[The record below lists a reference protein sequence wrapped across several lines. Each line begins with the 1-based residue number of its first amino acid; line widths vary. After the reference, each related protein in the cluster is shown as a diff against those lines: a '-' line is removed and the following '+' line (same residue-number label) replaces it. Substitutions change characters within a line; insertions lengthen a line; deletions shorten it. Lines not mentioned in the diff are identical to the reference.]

1 LDYHTVPLTRKSLLA
16 LALNLFWL
24 AGLVWLVIRAVR
36 RSQSRWSRWVCEA
49 VFFLLWLP
57 PLDFCRRFLLDIS
70 PGQLLRFFKQP
81 LGILALLVLLVCFT
95 WKHRWFAR
103 AAAVATAIMS
113 PLAFINL
120 VGIALAIRGL
130 EHPSHQITDPP
141 LAPLSPVRE
150 GQARVVWIIFDEADQ
165 RLGFEQR
172 PANLQMPE
180 FDRFVHESLYAT
192 NAYPPGTNTL
202 ESLPGLT
209 TGQRILMASIKN
221 ARELELTLADTG
233 KVVLWEDLPSVFDS
247 ARALGVNTALVG
259 WHHPY
264 DRVLGRSLNY
274 CSWYPFTE
282 YELVRGPTV
291 GGAML
296 NQLGCLA
303 LEFHLRGVFAGIC
316 RASLADS
323 LALVT
328 NSTYGLV
335 FLHLPPPHT
344 PGVFNAATG
353 RFTVLDLTAV
363 QGYFGNLALADR
375 ALRTLRKAMEASGQ
389 WDRTWVILSADHSW
403 RDSRRYDGQRDHRIP
418 FLIKAP
424 GANQPAIYSPEVN
437 TVVTKDLVLSIL
449 RGGVTNQQQAI
460 VWLDAHPAPRLPP
473 PASSANK

>member
-1 LDYHTVPLTRKSLLA
+1 
-16 LALNLFWL
+16 
-24 AGLVWLVIRAVR
+24 
-36 RSQSRWSRWVCEA
+36 
-49 VFFLLWLP
+49 
-57 PLDFCRRFLLDIS
+57 
-70 PGQLLRFFKQP
+70 
-81 LGILALLVLLVCFT
+81 
-95 WKHRWFAR
+95 
-103 AAAVATAIMS
+103 MS

-141 LAPLSPVRE
+141 LAPLSPVRD

-180 FDRFVHESLYAT
+180 FDRFRHESLYAT

-221 ARELELTLADTG
+221 ARELALTLADTG

-274 CSWYPFTE
+274 CSWYPYTE

-291 GGAML
+291 GGAMF

-328 NSTYGLV
+328 TS
-335 FLHLPPPHT
+335 
-344 PGVFNAATG
+344 AAAHA
-353 RFTVLDLTAV
+353 RRV
-363 QGYFGNLALADR
+363 QCGYR
-375 ALRTLRKAMEASGQ
+375 PIHRSRSK
-389 WDRTWVILSADHSW
+389 RSA
-403 RDSRRYDGQRDHRIP
+403 RI
-418 FLIKAP
+418 FRQP
-424 GANQPAIYSPEVN
+424 GAGRSRSRHAAQCHGSLGPMGQNLGHS
-437 TVVTKDLVLSIL
+437 
-449 RGGVTNQQQAI
+449 
-460 VWLDAHPAPRLPP
+460 
-473 PASSANK
+473 